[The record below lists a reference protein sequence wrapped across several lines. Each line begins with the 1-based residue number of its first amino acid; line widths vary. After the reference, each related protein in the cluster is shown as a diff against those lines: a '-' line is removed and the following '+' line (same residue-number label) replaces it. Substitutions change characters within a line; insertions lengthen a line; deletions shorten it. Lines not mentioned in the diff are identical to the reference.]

1 LVGGGGPP
9 GSRGGAPPQLGLV
22 KVWFVKAR
30 SLKSVLVKK
39 RQIKEAI

>member
-1 LVGGGGPP
+1 MGGPLAMQA
-9 GSRGGAPPQLGLV
+9 GPPQLGLV
-22 KVWFVKAR
+22 KIWFVKAR